1 MLSSARGSPSK
12 STHRWCNE
20 KKELVIDDFDLDTF
34 NIIVDYMYGAGIPG
48 SVMTSS
54 PLPVPT
60 DGKGRKRGWEVLRSD
75 IFTDTASLYSPGK
88 LGKLLKMSDLLM
100 MVDLKGEVAELMIK
114 SLNDN
119 NGLTPRR
126 KVQLY
131 GRLADQ
137 LNYEKLLLACARFMC
152 RHPTLKARFAD
163 LDRWVAFTKQSPKFA
178 AALLVAY
185 GELK

>member
-1 MLSSARGSPSK
+1 MARSPYLEAK
-12 STHRWCNE
+12 VNRWCKE
-20 KKELVIDDFDLDTF
+20 KKELVIDDCDLDTF
-34 NIIVDYMYGAGIPG
+34 KIIVDYMYGAGIPE

-100 MVDLKGEVAELMIK
+100 MVDLKGEVEELMIK

-137 LNYEKLLLACARFMC
+137 HNCEKLLLACARFIA
-152 RHPTLKARFAD
+152 RHPALKASIVAD
-163 LDRWVAFTKQSPKFA
+163 LDRMVTFTKQSPKFA

-185 GELK
+185 GEMK

>member
-1 MLSSARGSPSK
+1 MGK
-12 STHRWCNE
+12 E
-20 KKELVIDDFDLDTF
+20 KKELVIDNCDLDTF
-34 NIIVDYMYGAGIPG
+34 TIIVDYMYGAGIPE

-54 PLPVPT
+54 PIPVPA
-60 DGKGRKRGWEVLRSD
+60 DGKTSKSLWEVLSLD
-75 IFTDTASLYSPGK
+75 MLTDTASLYSPGK
-88 LGKLLKMSDLLM
+88 LGKLLKKSDLLM
-100 MVDLKGEVAELMIK
+100 MVDLKGEVEELMIK
-114 SLNDN
+114 SLNN
-119 NGLTPRR
+119 NNELTPRC
-126 KVQLY
+126 KVHLY

-152 RHPTLKARFAD
+152 RHPTLKARFAA